1 MKKIEEKKLLQSYL
15 AVMVMLCLLATLA
28 WL

>member
-15 AVMVMLCLLATLA
+15 AVMAMLCLLATLA